1 MWLDA
6 VHYKVKEDGAIKI
19 KAVYYL
25 LGATRE
31 GIKDLVGLYISEN
44 EGARFGPQ
52 VMTDIQNRGGRDILI
67 AFIDNLKEFAEA
79 IESVYSKT
87 EVQLCIVHQIRY
99 STRFVSYKD
108 IKLIMAHL

>member
-44 EGARFGPQ
+44 EGARFG
-52 VMTDIQNRGGRDILI
+52 RR
-67 AFIDNLKEFAEA
+67 
-79 IESVYSKT
+79 
-87 EVQLCIVHQIRY
+87 
-99 STRFVSYKD
+99 
-108 IKLIMAHL
+108 